1 MKNYRL
7 LMLTTLIISGCSM
20 VYELIIS
27 AVSSYLVGD
36 STLHYSITIG
46 LYMFA
51 MGVGSFLSKYI
62 KEDLFNWFTNIEI
75 GVGILGGLSSLLL
88 FLANLYLDS
97 YELVMYVEIIL
108 IGTLVG
114 AEIPILTRIIEMD
127 KKNLRLTLSNLF
139 SFDYIGG
146 LIGSV
151 AFPLLLM
158 PKLGFF
164 ATAFMA
170 GSFNLIC
177 ACLIVFKYQSRIK
190 GASYYKAFTICL
202 LIIMIIGM
210 FFSENIGS
218 FIENGLYRDH
228 IILSEQTQYQKIV
241 VTRHKDD
248 VRLYID
254 GNVQFSSMDEY
265 RYHEALVH
273 IPMSVTSDRSE
284 VLILGGG
291 DGMAARELLKYPE
304 TKITMVDLDSEMTRI
319 CSEDKVIAELNNN
332 SLISDRL
339 TIYNMDAYEYLENC
353 NKKYGVVI
361 VDLPDPNNEAL
372 AKLYS
377 NVFYRMC
384 GNVLVPGGV
393 VNVQSTSPYYA
404 TKSFWCI
411 TKTME
416 SEGFI
421 VAPYHLQVPAF
432 GDWGFNMAVKADND
446 FVTMSDDSNIEND
459 NENVI
464 SDSSNTNNEKIMDG
478 KSAYRF
484 EYEKIRID
492 DNLETKFLSND
503 NIQSLFIFG
512 KDEKPADMNDIEV
525 NQLTKPVMI
534 QYYNDAVRNWE

>member
-51 MGVGSFLSKYI
+51 MGVGSYLSKYI
-62 KEDLFNWFTNIEI
+62 KKDLFNWFTNIEI
-75 GVGILGGLSSLLL
+75 GVGVLGGLSSLLL
-88 FLANLYLDS
+88 FLANLYLES

-151 AFPLLLM
+151 AFPLILM

-177 ACLIVFKYQSRIK
+177 ATLIVFKYQDRIRGSR
-190 GASYYKAFTICL
+190 YYKLTTIL
-202 LIIMIIGM
+202 LLVLMLLGM
-210 FFSENIGS
+210 FVSENIGNI
-218 FIENGLYRDH
+218 IEQGLYRDNV
-228 IILSEQTQYQKIV
+228 IMSEQTTYQKIV

-248 VRLYID
+248 IRLYID
-254 GNVQFSSMDEY
+254 GNVQFSSVDEY

-273 IPMSVTSDRSE
+273 VPMSVASGHSDI
-284 VLILGGG
+284 LILGGG
-291 DGMAARELLKYPE
+291 DGMAARELLKYPD
-304 TKITMVDLDSEMTRI
+304 TNITLIDLDSEMTRI
-319 CSEDKVIAELNNN
+319 CSEDKVISELNEHAL
-332 SLISDRL
+332 SSDRV
-339 TIYNMDAYEYLENC
+339 TIINMDAYEYLEKC
-353 NKKYGVVI
+353 DKKYDVVI

-377 NVFYRMC
+377 NVFYRLC
-384 GNVLVPGGV
+384 GQVLNPGGV
-393 VNVQSTSPYYA
+393 INVQSTSPYYA
-404 TKSFWCI
+404 TKSFWCV
-411 TKTME
+411 TKTLE
-416 SEGFI
+416 SEGFT

-432 GDWGFNMAVKADND
+432 GDWGFNLAVKSDND
-446 FVTMSDDSNIEND
+446 YLIDEGASSEEVMMVADSSENKVDPEYAQVQGKIDISRIKLDENIE
-459 NENVI
+459 
-464 SDSSNTNNEKIMDG
+464 T
-478 KSAYRF
+478 R
-484 EYEKIRID
+484 
-492 DNLETKFLSND
+492 FLSNE
-503 NIQSLFIFG
+503 NIASLFIFG
-512 KDEKPADMNDIEV
+512 KDEKPADMNDIEI

>member
-51 MGVGSFLSKYI
+51 MGVGSYLSKYI
-62 KEDLFNWFTNIEI
+62 KKDLFNWFTNIEI
-75 GVGILGGLSSLLL
+75 GVGVLGGLSSLLL
-88 FLANLYLDS
+88 FLANLYLES

-151 AFPLLLM
+151 AFPLILM

-177 ACLIVFKYQSRIK
+177 ATLIVFKYQDRIRGSR
-190 GASYYKAFTICL
+190 YYKLTTIL
-202 LIIMIIGM
+202 LLVLMLLGM
-210 FFSENIGS
+210 FVSENIGNI
-218 FIENGLYRDH
+218 IEQGLYRDNV
-228 IILSEQTQYQKIV
+228 IMSEQTTYQKIV

-248 VRLYID
+248 IRLYID

-273 IPMSVTSDRSE
+273 VPMSVASGHSDI
-284 VLILGGG
+284 LILGGG
-291 DGMAARELLKYPE
+291 DGMAARELLKYPD
-304 TKITMVDLDSEMTRI
+304 TNITLIDLDSEMTRI
-319 CSEDKVIAELNNN
+319 CSEDKVISELNEHAL
-332 SLISDRL
+332 SSDRV
-339 TIYNMDAYEYLENC
+339 TIINMDAYEYLEKC
-353 NKKYGVVI
+353 DKKYDVVI

-377 NVFYRMC
+377 NVFYRLC
-384 GNVLVPGGV
+384 GQVLNPGGV
-393 VNVQSTSPYYA
+393 INVQSTSPYYA
-404 TKSFWCI
+404 TKSFWCV
-411 TKTME
+411 TKTLE
-416 SEGFI
+416 SEGFT

-432 GDWGFNMAVKADND
+432 GDWGFNLAVQSDND
-446 FVTMSDDSNIEND
+446 YLVDEGASSEEVMTVADSSENKVDPEYAQVQGKIDISRIKLDENIE
-459 NENVI
+459 
-464 SDSSNTNNEKIMDG
+464 T
-478 KSAYRF
+478 R
-484 EYEKIRID
+484 
-492 DNLETKFLSND
+492 FLSNE
-503 NIQSLFIFG
+503 NIASLFIFG
-512 KDEKPADMNDIEV
+512 KDEKPADMNDIEI

>member
-51 MGVGSFLSKYI
+51 MGVGSYLSKYI
-62 KEDLFNWFTNIEI
+62 KKDLFNWFTNIEI
-75 GVGILGGLSSLLL
+75 GVGVLGGLSSLLL
-88 FLANLYLDS
+88 FLANLYLES

-151 AFPLLLM
+151 AFPLILM

-177 ACLIVFKYQSRIK
+177 ATLIVFKYQDRIRGSR
-190 GASYYKAFTICL
+190 YYKLTTIL
-202 LIIMIIGM
+202 LLVLMLLGM
-210 FFSENIGS
+210 FVSENIGNI
-218 FIENGLYRDH
+218 IEQGLYRDNV
-228 IILSEQTQYQKIV
+228 IMSEQTTYQKIV

-248 VRLYID
+248 IRLYID

-273 IPMSVTSDRSE
+273 VPMSVASGHSDI
-284 VLILGGG
+284 LILGGG
-291 DGMAARELLKYPE
+291 DGMAARELLKYPD
-304 TKITMVDLDSEMTRI
+304 TNITLIDLDSEMTRI
-319 CSEDKVIAELNNN
+319 CSEDKVISELNEHAL
-332 SLISDRL
+332 SSDRV
-339 TIYNMDAYEYLENC
+339 TIINMDAYEYLNQDLSDID
-353 NKKYGVVI
+353 YLF
-361 VDLPDPNNEAL
+361 VDIYHDVSDAMKAYKRIKTIEEKHKNIIWRYWIEKTI
-372 AKLYS
+372 KLY
-377 NVFYRMC
+377 
-384 GNVLVPGGV
+384 L
-393 VNVQSTSPYYA
+393 
-404 TKSFWCI
+404 
-411 TKTME
+411 
-416 SEGFI
+416 
-421 VAPYHLQVPAF
+421 
-432 GDWGFNMAVKADND
+432 
-446 FVTMSDDSNIEND
+446 
-459 NENVI
+459 
-464 SDSSNTNNEKIMDG
+464 
-478 KSAYRF
+478 
-484 EYEKIRID
+484 
-492 DNLETKFLSND
+492 
-503 NIQSLFIFG
+503 
-512 KDEKPADMNDIEV
+512 
-525 NQLTKPVMI
+525 
-534 QYYNDAVRNWE
+534 

>member
-51 MGVGSFLSKYI
+51 MGVGSYLSKYI
-62 KEDLFNWFTNIEI
+62 KKDLFNWFTNIEI
-75 GVGILGGLSSLLL
+75 GVGVLGGLSSLLL
-88 FLANLYLDS
+88 FLANLYLES

-151 AFPLLLM
+151 AFPLILM

-177 ACLIVFKYQSRIK
+177 ATLIVFKYQDRIRGSR
-190 GASYYKAFTICL
+190 YYKLTTIL
-202 LIIMIIGM
+202 LLVLMLLGM
-210 FFSENIGS
+210 FVSENIGNI
-218 FIENGLYRDH
+218 IEQGLYRDNV
-228 IILSEQTQYQKIV
+228 IMSEQTTYQKIV

-248 VRLYID
+248 IRLYID

-273 IPMSVTSDRSE
+273 VPMSVASGHSDI
-284 VLILGGG
+284 LILGGG
-291 DGMAARELLKYPE
+291 DGMAARELLKYPD
-304 TKITMVDLDSEMTRI
+304 TNITLIDLDSEMTRI
-319 CSEDKVIAELNNN
+319 CSEDKVISELNEHAL
-332 SLISDRL
+332 SSDRV
-339 TIYNMDAYEYLENC
+339 TIINMDAYEYLEKC
-353 NKKYGVVI
+353 DKKYDVVI

-377 NVFYRMC
+377 NVFYRLC
-384 GNVLVPGGV
+384 GQVLNPGGV
-393 VNVQSTSPYYA
+393 INVQSTSPYYA
-404 TKSFWCI
+404 TKSFWCV
-411 TKTME
+411 TKTLE
-416 SEGFI
+416 SEGFT

-432 GDWGFNMAVKADND
+432 GDWGFNLAVKSDND
-446 FVTMSDDSNIEND
+446 YLVDEGASSEEVLTVADSSENKVDPEYAQVQGKIDISRIKLDENIE
-459 NENVI
+459 
-464 SDSSNTNNEKIMDG
+464 T
-478 KSAYRF
+478 R
-484 EYEKIRID
+484 
-492 DNLETKFLSND
+492 FLSNE
-503 NIQSLFIFG
+503 NIASLFIFG
-512 KDEKPADMNDIEV
+512 KDEKPADMNDIEI

>member
-51 MGVGSFLSKYI
+51 MGVGSYLSKFI
-62 KEDLFNWFTNIEI
+62 KSDLFNWFANIEI
-75 GVGILGGLSSLLL
+75 GVGMLGGLSSLLL
-88 FLANLYLDS
+88 FLANLYLES
-97 YELVMYVEIIL
+97 YEIVMYIEIIL

-114 AEIPILTRIIEMD
+114 AEIPILTRIIESD
-127 KKNLRLTLSNLF
+127 KRDLRITLSSLF

-151 AFPLLLM
+151 AFPLLLL
-158 PKLGFF
+158 PKFGFF
-164 ATAFMA
+164 ATCFMS

-177 ACLIVFKYQSRIK
+177 ACLIVFRYHERIK
-190 GASYYKAFTICL
+190 GARFYKIVTVL
-202 LIIMIIGM
+202 LMLFMILGM
-210 FFSENIGS
+210 IFSENIS
-218 FIENGLYRDH
+218 RYIEDGLYRDAV
-228 IILSEQTQYQKIV
+228 IMSEQTRYQKIV

-273 IPMSVTSDRSE
+273 LPMSVAEDKSD

-291 DGMAARELLKYPE
+291 DGMAARELLKYPD
-304 TKITMVDLDSEMTRI
+304 TKVTLVDLDEEMTRL
-319 CSEDKVIAELNNN
+319 CSEDKVISELNQGAL
-332 SLISDRL
+332 SSDRV
-339 TIYNMDAYEYLENC
+339 TIINTDAYEYLEKC
-353 NKKYGVVI
+353 DKKYDVII

-384 GNVLVPGGV
+384 GNVLEDGGV
-393 VNVQSTSPYYA
+393 LNIQSTSPYYA
-404 TKSFWCI
+404 TKPFWCV
-411 TKTME
+411 TKTLE

-421 VAPYHLQVPAF
+421 VTPYHLQVPAF
-432 GDWGFNMAVKADND
+432 GDWGFNMAVKEGND
-446 FVTMSDDSNIEND
+446 LTSNVELIKLD
-459 NENVI
+459 PCI
-464 SDSSNTNNEKIMDG
+464 
-478 KSAYRF
+478 
-484 EYEKIRID
+484 
-492 DNLETKFLSND
+492 ETKYLSED
-503 NIQSLFIFG
+503 NISALFKFG
-512 KDEKPADMNDIEV
+512 KDERPADGEMVEINH
-525 NQLTKPVMI
+525 LTKPVMI

>member
-51 MGVGSFLSKYI
+51 MGVGSYLSKYI
-62 KEDLFNWFTNIEI
+62 KKDLFNWFTNIEI
-75 GVGILGGLSSLLL
+75 GVGVLGGLSSLLL
-88 FLANLYLDS
+88 FLANLYLES

-151 AFPLLLM
+151 AFPLILM

-177 ACLIVFKYQSRIK
+177 ATLIVFKYQDRIRGSR
-190 GASYYKAFTICL
+190 YYKLTTIL
-202 LIIMIIGM
+202 LLVLMLLGM
-210 FFSENIGS
+210 FVSENIGNI
-218 FIENGLYRDH
+218 IEQGLYRDNV
-228 IILSEQTQYQKIV
+228 IMSEQTTYQKIV

-248 VRLYID
+248 IRLYID

-265 RYHEALVH
+265 RSHEALVH
-273 IPMSVTSDRSE
+273 VPMSVASGHSDI
-284 VLILGGG
+284 LILGGG
-291 DGMAARELLKYPE
+291 DGMAARELLKYPD
-304 TKITMVDLDSEMTRI
+304 TNITLIDLDSEMTRI
-319 CSEDKVIAELNNN
+319 CSEDKVISELNEHAL
-332 SLISDRL
+332 SSDRV
-339 TIYNMDAYEYLENC
+339 TIINMDAYEYLEKC
-353 NKKYGVVI
+353 DKKYDVVI

-377 NVFYRMC
+377 NVFYRLC
-384 GNVLVPGGV
+384 GQVLNPGGV
-393 VNVQSTSPYYA
+393 INVQSTSPYYA
-404 TKSFWCI
+404 TKSFWCV
-411 TKTME
+411 TKTLE
-416 SEGFI
+416 SEGFT

-432 GDWGFNMAVKADND
+432 GDWGFNLAVKSDND
-446 FVTMSDDSNIEND
+446 YLIDEGASSEEVMTVADSSENKVDPEYAQVQGKIDISRIKLDENIE
-459 NENVI
+459 
-464 SDSSNTNNEKIMDG
+464 T
-478 KSAYRF
+478 R
-484 EYEKIRID
+484 
-492 DNLETKFLSND
+492 FLSNE
-503 NIQSLFIFG
+503 NIASLFIFG
-512 KDEKPADMNDIEV
+512 KDEKPADMNDIEI

>member
-51 MGVGSFLSKYI
+51 MGIGSFLSKFI
-62 KEDLFNWFTNIEI
+62 KKDLFNWFANIEI
-75 GVGILGGLSSLLL
+75 GVGVIGGLSSLLL
-88 FLANLYLDS
+88 FLANLYLES
-97 YELVMYVEIIL
+97 YEIVMYVEIIL
-108 IGTLVG
+108 IGTIVG
-114 AEIPILTRIIEMD
+114 AEIPILTRIIEND
-127 KKNLRLTLSNLF
+127 NKNLRITLSSLF

-164 ATAFMA
+164 ATSFMA
-170 GSFNLIC
+170 GTFNLIC
-177 ACLIVFKYQSRIK
+177 ACLIVFKYHKRIRGEK
-190 GASYYKAFTICL
+190 VYKVLTVVL
-202 LIIMIIGM
+202 MLIMIFGM
-210 FFSENIGS
+210 VVSENIGR
-218 FIENGLYRDH
+218 FIENGLYRDMV
-228 IILSEQTQYQKIV
+228 IMSEQTQYQKIV

-254 GNVQFSSMDEY
+254 GNVQFSSVDEY

-273 IPMSVTSDRSE
+273 IPMSITGSRSE

-291 DGMAARELLKYPE
+291 DGMAARELLKYPD

-319 CSEDKVIAELNNN
+319 CSEDKVISELNQNA
-332 SLISDRL
+332 LKSDRL
-339 TIYNMDAYEYLENC
+339 TIINMDAYEYLEKC

-384 GNVLVPGGV
+384 KNVLDDKGV
-393 VNVQSTSPYYA
+393 LNIQSTSPYYA
-404 TKSFWCI
+404 TKSFWSV
-411 TKTME
+411 TKTLE
-416 SEGFI
+416 SEGFT

-432 GDWGFNMAVKADND
+432 GDWGFNMAVKQDND
-446 FVTMSDDSNIEND
+446 YISNPNKI
-459 NENVI
+459 VI
-464 SDSSNTNNEKIMDG
+464 DES
-478 KSAYRF
+478 
-484 EYEKIRID
+484 ID
-492 DNLETKFLSND
+492 TKYLSKD
-503 NIQSLFIFG
+503 NIPALFTFG
-512 KDEKPADMNDIEV
+512 KDEKPKEGEEVEV

-534 QYYNDAVRNWE
+534 QYYNEAVRNWE

>member
-51 MGVGSFLSKYI
+51 MGVGSYLSKYI
-62 KEDLFNWFTNIEI
+62 KKDLFNWFTNIEI
-75 GVGILGGLSSLLL
+75 GVGVLGGLSSLLL
-88 FLANLYLDS
+88 FLANLYLES

-151 AFPLLLM
+151 AFPLILM

-177 ACLIVFKYQSRIK
+177 ATLIVFKYQDRIRGSR
-190 GASYYKAFTICL
+190 YYKLTTIL
-202 LIIMIIGM
+202 LLVLMLLGM
-210 FFSENIGS
+210 FVSENIGNI
-218 FIENGLYRDH
+218 IEQGLYRDNV
-228 IILSEQTQYQKIV
+228 IMSEQTTYQKIV

-248 VRLYID
+248 IRLYID

-273 IPMSVTSDRSE
+273 VPMSVASGHSDI
-284 VLILGGG
+284 LILGGG
-291 DGMAARELLKYPE
+291 DGMAARELLKYPD
-304 TKITMVDLDSEMTRI
+304 TNITLIDLDSEMTRI
-319 CSEDKVIAELNNN
+319 CSEDKVISELNEHAL
-332 SLISDRL
+332 SSDRV
-339 TIYNMDAYEYLENC
+339 TIINMDAYEYLEKC
-353 NKKYGVVI
+353 DKKYDVVI

-377 NVFYRMC
+377 NVFYRLC
-384 GNVLVPGGV
+384 GQVLNPGGV
-393 VNVQSTSPYYA
+393 INVQSTSPYYA
-404 TKSFWCI
+404 TKSFWCV
-411 TKTME
+411 TKTLE
-416 SEGFI
+416 SEGFT

-432 GDWGFNMAVKADND
+432 GDWGFNLAVKSDND
-446 FVTMSDDSNIEND
+446 YLIDEGASSEEVMTVADSSENKVDPEYAQVQGKIDISRIKLDENIE
-459 NENVI
+459 
-464 SDSSNTNNEKIMDG
+464 T
-478 KSAYRF
+478 R
-484 EYEKIRID
+484 
-492 DNLETKFLSND
+492 FLSNE
-503 NIQSLFIFG
+503 NIASLFIFG
-512 KDEKPADMNDIEV
+512 KDEKPADMNDIEI

>member
-1 MKNYRL
+1 
-7 LMLTTLIISGCSM
+7 MLTTLIISGCSM

-51 MGVGSFLSKYI
+51 MGIGSYLSKYI
-62 KEDLFNWFTNIEI
+62 KKDLFNWFTNIEI
-75 GVGILGGLSSLLL
+75 GVGLIGGLSSLLL
-88 FLANLYLDS
+88 FLSNLYLEA

-151 AFPLLLM
+151 AFPLILM

-177 ACLIVFKYQSRIK
+177 ATLIVFKYQDRIR
-190 GASYYKAFTICL
+190 GVRYYKTVVIVL
-202 LIIMIIGM
+202 LALMINGM
-210 FFSENIGS
+210 FLSENIGN
-218 FIENGLYRDH
+218 FIEKGLYRDNV
-228 IILSEQTQYQKIV
+228 IISEQTPYQKIV

-273 IPMSVTSDRSE
+273 IPMSVTASRSE

-291 DGMAARELLKYPE
+291 DGMAARELLKYPD
-304 TKITMVDLDSEMTRI
+304 TKITMIDLDSEMTRI
-319 CSEDKVIAELNNN
+319 CSEDKVISELNAH
-332 SLISDRL
+332 SLDSDRV
-339 TIYNMDAYEYLENC
+339 TVINMDAYEYLENC
-353 NKKYGVVI
+353 DKKYGVVI

-384 GNVLVPGGV
+384 GNVLMPGGV
-393 VNVQSTSPYYA
+393 INIQSTSPYYA
-404 TKSFWCI
+404 TKSFWCV
-411 TKTME
+411 TKTLQ
-416 SEGFI
+416 SEGFT

-432 GDWGFNMAVKADND
+432 GDWGFNMAVKSDND
-446 FVTMSDDSNIEND
+446 YLIGETD
-459 NENVI
+459 NLRIDTDRIKV
-464 SDSSNTNNEKIMDG
+464 DSSI
-478 KSAYRF
+478 
-484 EYEKIRID
+484 
-492 DNLETKFLSND
+492 ETRFLSD
-503 NIQSLFIFG
+503 ENIGAIFIFG
-512 KDEKPADMNDIEV
+512 KDEKPANMNEV
-525 NQLTKPVMI
+525 EINQLTKPVMI
-534 QYYNDAVRNWE
+534 QYYNEAVRNWE

>member
-1 MKNYRL
+1 MKNYKL

-36 STLHYSITIG
+36 STLQYSVTIG

-62 KEDLFNWFTNIEI
+62 KKNLFNWFVNIEI
-75 GVGILGGLSSLLL
+75 GVGVIGGLSSLLL
-88 FLANLYLDS
+88 FCANLYLES
-97 YELVMYVEIIL
+97 YQLVMYIEIIL

-127 KKNLRLTLSNLF
+127 KKNLRITLSHLF

-146 LIGSV
+146 LLGSV
-151 AFPLLLM
+151 AFPLLLL
-158 PKLGFF
+158 PHLGYF

-170 GSFNLIC
+170 GTFNLIC
-177 ACLIVFKYQSRIK
+177 ATLIVFSYHERIK
-190 GASYYKAFTICL
+190 RVRYYKLATVL
-202 LIIMIIGM
+202 LLLMMIFGM
-210 FFSENIGS
+210 LISENIGKL
-218 FIENGLYRDH
+218 IENGLYRDN
-228 IILSEQTQYQKIV
+228 IIMSEQTQYQKIV

-254 GNVQFSSMDEY
+254 GNVQFSSKDEY

-273 IPMSVTSDRSE
+273 IPMSVASAKSE

-291 DGMAARELLKYPE
+291 DGMAARELLKYPD
-304 TKITMVDLDSEMTRI
+304 TRITMVDLDSEMTRL
-319 CSEDKVIAELNNN
+319 CSENKVIAELNRN
-332 SLISDRL
+332 SLKSERL
-339 TIYNMDAYEYLENC
+339 TIINMDAYKYLETC
-353 NKKYGVVI
+353 DKKYNVVI
-361 VDLPDPNNEAL
+361 VDLPDPNNEVL

-384 GNVLVPGGV
+384 GNVLATGGV
-393 VNVQSTSPYYA
+393 INVQSTSPYYA
-404 TKSFWCI
+404 TSPFWCVE
-411 TKTME
+411 KTLE

-446 FVTMSDDSNIEND
+446 HVADKKRLKTEDIKLDENIETKYLTS
-459 NENVI
+459 ENI
-464 SDSSNTNNEKIMDG
+464 K
-478 KSAYRF
+478 
-484 EYEKIRID
+484 
-492 DNLETKFLSND
+492 
-503 NIQSLFIFG
+503 SLFVFG
-512 KDEKPADMNDIEV
+512 KDERPQNMDDIEI
-525 NQLTKPVMI
+525 NHLAKPVMI

>member
-62 KEDLFNWFTNIEI
+62 KKNLFNWFVNIEI
-75 GVGILGGLSSLLL
+75 GVGVIGGLSSLLL
-88 FLANLYLDS
+88 FLANLYLEA
-97 YELVMYVEIIL
+97 YAVVMYIEIIL

-114 AEIPILTRIIEMD
+114 AEIPILTRIIETD
-127 KKNLRLTLSNLF
+127 KQNLRLTLSSLF

-151 AFPLLLM
+151 AFPLLLL
-158 PKLGFF
+158 PRLGFF
-164 ATAFMA
+164 ATAFMS
-170 GSFNLIC
+170 GTFNLIC
-177 ACLIVFKYQSRIK
+177 ACLIVFRYHKRIR
-190 GASYYKAFTICL
+190 GAAYYKIATIAL
-202 LIIMIIGM
+202 MIMMIIGM
-210 FFSENIGS
+210 LVSENIGS
-218 FIENGLYRDH
+218 FIENGLYRDNV
-228 IILSEQTQYQKIV
+228 ILSEQTQYQKIV

-248 VRLYID
+248 IRLYID

-273 IPMSVTSDRSE
+273 IPMSVTGDRSE

-291 DGMAARELLKYPE
+291 DGMAARELLKYPD
-304 TKITMVDLDSEMTRI
+304 TKITLIDLDGEMTRL
-319 CSEDKVIAELNNN
+319 CSEDK
-332 SLISDRL
+332 LISTLNEGALSSDRV
-339 TIYNMDAYEYLENC
+339 TIINMDAYEYLESC
-353 NKKYGVVI
+353 DKKYGVVI

-377 NVFYRMC
+377 NVFYRLC
-384 GNVLVPGGV
+384 GSVLKQGGV
-393 VNVQSTSPYYA
+393 INVQSTSPYYA
-404 TKSFWCI
+404 TKSFWCVNR
-411 TKTME
+411 TLV
-416 SEGFI
+416 SEGF
-421 VAPYHLQVPAF
+421 VTAPYHLQVPAF

-446 FVTMSDDSNIEND
+446 YVTDSVSSI
-459 NENVI
+459 
-464 SDSSNTNNEKIMDG
+464 SSNDG
-478 KSAYRF
+478 KSIDLARI
-484 EYEKIRID
+484 KIE
-492 DNLETKFLSND
+492 NNVETKFLTDDIIPSM
-503 NIQSLFIFG
+503 FRFG
-512 KDEKPADMNDIEV
+512 KDEMPEDLGSIEI

-534 QYYNDAVRNWE
+534 QYYNEAVRNWE

>member
-51 MGVGSFLSKYI
+51 MGVGSYLSKYI
-62 KEDLFNWFTNIEI
+62 KKDLFNWFTNIEI
-75 GVGILGGLSSLLL
+75 GVGVLGGLSSLLL
-88 FLANLYLDS
+88 FLANLYLES

-151 AFPLLLM
+151 AFPLILM

-177 ACLIVFKYQSRIK
+177 ATLIVFKYQDRIRGSR
-190 GASYYKAFTICL
+190 YYKLTTIL
-202 LIIMIIGM
+202 LLVLMLLGM
-210 FFSENIGS
+210 FVSENIGNI
-218 FIENGLYRDH
+218 IEQGLYRDNV
-228 IILSEQTQYQKIV
+228 IMSEQTTYQKIV

-248 VRLYID
+248 IRLYID

-273 IPMSVTSDRSE
+273 VPMSVASGHSDI
-284 VLILGGG
+284 LILGGG
-291 DGMAARELLKYPE
+291 DGMAARELLKYPD
-304 TKITMVDLDSEMTRI
+304 TNITLIDLDSEMTRI
-319 CSEDKVIAELNNN
+319 CSEDKVISELNEHAL
-332 SLISDRL
+332 SSDRV
-339 TIYNMDAYEYLENC
+339 TIINMDAYEYLEKC
-353 NKKYGVVI
+353 DKKYDVVI

-377 NVFYRMC
+377 NVFYRLC
-384 GNVLVPGGV
+384 GQVLNPGGV
-393 VNVQSTSPYYA
+393 INVQSTSPYYA
-404 TKSFWCI
+404 TKSFWCV
-411 TKTME
+411 TKTLE
-416 SEGFI
+416 SEGFT

-432 GDWGFNMAVKADND
+432 GDWGFNLAVKSDND
-446 FVTMSDDSNIEND
+446 YLVDEGASSEEVMTVADSSENNVEPEYAPVQGKIDINRIKLDENIE
-459 NENVI
+459 
-464 SDSSNTNNEKIMDG
+464 T
-478 KSAYRF
+478 R
-484 EYEKIRID
+484 
-492 DNLETKFLSND
+492 FLSNE
-503 NIQSLFIFG
+503 NIASLFIFG
-512 KDEKPADMNDIEV
+512 KDEKPADMNDIEI

>member
-1 MKNYRL
+1 MKKYRL

-51 MGVGSFLSKYI
+51 MGVGSYLSKFI
-62 KEDLFNWFTNIEI
+62 KKDLFNWFANIEI
-75 GVGILGGLSSLLL
+75 GVGVIGGFSSLLL
-88 FLANLYLDS
+88 FLSNLYLES
-97 YELVMYVEIIL
+97 YEIVMYIEIIL
-108 IGTLVG
+108 IGTIVG
-114 AEIPILTRIIEMD
+114 AEIPVLTRIIEND
-127 KKNLRLTLSNLF
+127 NKDLRITLSSLF

-164 ATAFMA
+164 ATSFMA
-170 GSFNLIC
+170 GTFNLIC
-177 ACLIVFKYQSRIK
+177 ASLIVFKYQDRIK
-190 GASYYKAFTICL
+190 RARLYKTLTLILML
-202 LIIMIIGM
+202 LMIFGM
-210 FFSENIGS
+210 IVSENIGR
-218 FIENGLYRDH
+218 FIEDGLYRDTVVM
-228 IILSEQTQYQKIV
+228 SEQTPYQKIV

-273 IPMSVTSDRSE
+273 IPMSVTVDRSE

-304 TKITMVDLDSEMTRI
+304 TNITMIDLDSEMTRI
-319 CSEDKVIAELNNN
+319 CSKNKVISELNQG
-332 SLISDRL
+332 SLKSDRL
-339 TIYNMDAYEYLENC
+339 TIINMDAYEYLENC
-353 NKKYGVVI
+353 DKKYGVVI

-384 GNVLVPGGV
+384 GNVLEEDGV
-393 VNVQSTSPYYA
+393 INVQSTSPYYA
-404 TKSFWCI
+404 TKSFWSV
-411 TKTME
+411 TKTLE
-416 SEGFI
+416 SEGFT

-432 GDWGFNMAVKADND
+432 GDWGFNMAVKNSSNQYINDVEKIKVDNGIETKYLTADN
-446 FVTMSDDSNIEND
+446 IP
-459 NENVI
+459 
-464 SDSSNTNNEKIMDG
+464 
-478 KSAYRF
+478 A
-484 EYEKIRID
+484 
-492 DNLETKFLSND
+492 
-503 NIQSLFIFG
+503 LFKFG
-512 KDEKPADMNDIEV
+512 KDEMPKEGDIVEV

>member
-51 MGVGSFLSKYI
+51 MGVGSYLSKYI
-62 KEDLFNWFTNIEI
+62 KKDLFNWFTNIEI
-75 GVGILGGLSSLLL
+75 GVGVLGGLSSLLL
-88 FLANLYLDS
+88 FLANLYLES

-151 AFPLLLM
+151 AFPLILM

-177 ACLIVFKYQSRIK
+177 ATLIVFKYQDRIRGSR
-190 GASYYKAFTICL
+190 YYKLTTIL
-202 LIIMIIGM
+202 LLALMLLGM
-210 FFSENIGS
+210 FVSENIGNI
-218 FIENGLYRDH
+218 IEQGLYRDNV
-228 IILSEQTQYQKIV
+228 IMSEQTTYQKIV

-248 VRLYID
+248 IRLYID

-273 IPMSVTSDRSE
+273 VPMSVASGHSDI
-284 VLILGGG
+284 LILGGG
-291 DGMAARELLKYPE
+291 DGMAARELLKYPD
-304 TKITMVDLDSEMTRI
+304 TNITLIDLDSEMTRI
-319 CSEDKVIAELNNN
+319 CSEDKVISELNEHAL
-332 SLISDRL
+332 SSDRV
-339 TIYNMDAYEYLENC
+339 TIINMDAYEYLEKC
-353 NKKYGVVI
+353 DKKYDVVI

-377 NVFYRMC
+377 NVFYRLC
-384 GNVLVPGGV
+384 GQVLNPGGV
-393 VNVQSTSPYYA
+393 INVQSTSPYYA
-404 TKSFWCI
+404 TKSFWCV
-411 TKTME
+411 TKTLE
-416 SEGFI
+416 SEGFT

-432 GDWGFNMAVKADND
+432 GDWGFNLAVKSDND
-446 FVTMSDDSNIEND
+446 YLVDEGASSEEVMTVADSSENKVDPEYAQVQGKIDISRIKLDENIE
-459 NENVI
+459 
-464 SDSSNTNNEKIMDG
+464 T
-478 KSAYRF
+478 R
-484 EYEKIRID
+484 
-492 DNLETKFLSND
+492 FLSNE
-503 NIQSLFIFG
+503 NIASLFIFG
-512 KDEKPADMNDIEV
+512 KDEKPADMNDIEI

>member
-51 MGVGSFLSKYI
+51 MGVGSYLSKYI
-62 KEDLFNWFTNIEI
+62 KKDLFNWFTNIEI
-75 GVGILGGLSSLLL
+75 GVGVLGGLSSLLL
-88 FLANLYLDS
+88 FLSNLYLES

-151 AFPLLLM
+151 AFPLILM

-177 ACLIVFKYQSRIK
+177 ATLIVFKYQDRIR
-190 GASYYKAFTICL
+190 GLRYYKLTTIL
-202 LIIMIIGM
+202 LLVLMLLGM
-210 FFSENIGS
+210 FVSENIGNI
-218 FIENGLYRDH
+218 IEQGLYRDNV
-228 IILSEQTQYQKIV
+228 IMSEQTTYQKIV

-248 VRLYID
+248 IRLYID

-273 IPMSVTSDRSE
+273 VPMSVASGHSDI
-284 VLILGGG
+284 LILGGG
-291 DGMAARELLKYPE
+291 DGMAARELLKYPD
-304 TKITMVDLDSEMTRI
+304 TNITLIDLDSEMTRI
-319 CSEDKVIAELNNN
+319 CSEDKVISELNEHAL
-332 SLISDRL
+332 SSDRV
-339 TIYNMDAYEYLENC
+339 TIINMDAYEYLEKC
-353 NKKYGVVI
+353 DKKYDVVI

-377 NVFYRMC
+377 NVFYRLC
-384 GNVLVPGGV
+384 GQVLNPGGV
-393 VNVQSTSPYYA
+393 INVQSTSPYYA
-404 TKSFWCI
+404 TKSFWCV
-411 TKTME
+411 TKTLE
-416 SEGFI
+416 SEGFT

-432 GDWGFNMAVKADND
+432 GDWGFNLAVKSDND
-446 FVTMSDDSNIEND
+446 YLVDEGASSEEVMTVADSSENKVDPEYAQVQGKIDISRIKLDENIE
-459 NENVI
+459 
-464 SDSSNTNNEKIMDG
+464 T
-478 KSAYRF
+478 R
-484 EYEKIRID
+484 
-492 DNLETKFLSND
+492 FLSNE
-503 NIQSLFIFG
+503 NIASLFIFG
-512 KDEKPADMNDIEV
+512 KDEKPADMNDIEI